1 MIKPVF
7 KMTLLVVLLAAC
19 GAEPSM
25 EPIDAANPDPVQP
38 AAYPL
43 IEVCRECRPDQPH
56 TCPSG
61 RCEGSPEAGFC
72 CVDQPFPLQCR
83 WGACEPT
90 IPNRCTALGGRCE
103 PVGDGRRQGHTIG
116 HCCNFGPQ
124 GSAVP

>member
-1 MIKPVF
+1 MLTRNCLW
-7 KMTLLVVLLAAC
+7 MALVGAC
-19 GAEPSM
+19 GAEPAM
-25 EPIDAANPDPVQP
+25 DTADQAGPDPAGEDP
-38 AAYPL
+38 AQAPL

-61 RCEGSPEAGFC
+61 RCEGSPGDGYC
-72 CVDQPFPLQCR
+72 CVDQAFPAQCR
-83 WGACEPT
+83 WGACDPT